1 MIIIDDLLF
10 WLPLKGLMA
19 VFEKVHELAEQELSD
34 ESKIK
39 EELLRMQ
46 TLYELDQVSEE
57 EYLTKEAEI
66 LKRLER
72 AIRAKQNKV

>member
-1 MIIIDDLLF
+1 
-10 WLPLKGLMA
+10 MA
-19 VFEKVHELAEQELSD
+19 IFEKVHELVEQELSD

-46 TLYELDQVSEE
+46 TLYELDQISEE
-57 EYLTKEAEI
+57 EYLAREAEI

-72 AIRAKQNKV
+72 VVKAKQNKV

>member
-1 MIIIDDLLF
+1 MVIIDDLLF

-19 VFEKVHELAEQELSD
+19 IFEKVHELVEQELSD
-34 ESKIK
+34 ESKLK
-39 EELLRMQ
+39 EELLRIQ

-57 EYLTKEAEI
+57 EYLIKEADI

-72 AIRAKQNKV
+72 AIKMK

>member
-1 MIIIDDLLF
+1 MLIVDDLLF

-19 VFEKVHELAEQELSD
+19 IFEKVHELAKQELSD

-39 EELLRMQ
+39 EELLRVQ
-46 TLYELDQVSEE
+46 TLYEFDQVSEE
-57 EYLTKEAEI
+57 EYLAREAEI

-72 AIRAKQNKV
+72 AVKTKPR